1 MIKVFKPKKH
11 VNKVDEAMT
20 ELYLLR
26 QGLRVQQSAEAL
38 EKQVDKI
45 RKILNDL
52 KELLG
57 EDKDII

>member
-11 VNKVDEAMT
+11 ESKIDEAMT

-26 QGLRVQQSAEAL
+26 QGLPMQSTEAL

-57 EDKDII
+57 DNEDKV

>member
-11 VNKVDEAMT
+11 ENKVDEAMT

-26 QGLRVQQSAEAL
+26 QGLRVQSTEAL

-57 EDKDII
+57 EDEDII